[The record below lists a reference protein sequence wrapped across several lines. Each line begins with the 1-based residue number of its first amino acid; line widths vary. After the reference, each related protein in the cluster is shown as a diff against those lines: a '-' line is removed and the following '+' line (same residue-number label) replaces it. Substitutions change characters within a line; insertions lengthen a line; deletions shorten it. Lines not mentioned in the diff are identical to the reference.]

1 MAEPRWLEVKIQC
14 SGELA
19 EALAEVLGRFVING
33 AVIESVTRFDPGTQE
48 NLPTGE
54 MQVFGYLPVDDQ
66 LETTKLKLEEGLWHL
81 GQIIPVPEPTFTL
94 IHDEDW
100 MAAWKQHYQPITIG
114 EKLLVMPAWMTSD
127 ANEQRIVI
135 KINPAMA
142 FGTGTHPTTQ
152 LCLQL
157 LERYCQPG
165 GDVIDVGCGSGILS
179 IAAIRLGA
187 KRVLAVDI
195 DELSVRSTRENAGLN
210 EIDLSS
216 LETGKGSVE
225 EILTGRFAFKG
236 APLVLVNI
244 LAPVIIRLFGV
255 GLADLVSD
263 HGKLLLSGLLDHQ
276 EEDVIKA
283 AMERG
288 FEPVERLVDGDW
300 VSLAMVNN
308 D

>member
-33 AVIESVTRFDPGTQE
+33 AVIESVTRFNPHTQE

-54 MQVFGYLPVDDQ
+54 VQVFGYLSVDDR
-66 LETTKLKLEEGLWHL
+66 LESVRLKLEEALWHL
-81 GQIIPVPEPTFTL
+81 GQIVPIPEPAFTF

-100 MAAWKQHYQPITIG
+100 MAAWKQHYQPIAFG
-114 EKLLVMPAWMTSD
+114 ESLLVMPAWMTPDSD
-127 ANEQRIVI
+127 EKRIVI

-152 LCLQL
+152 LCLGL
-157 LERYCQPG
+157 LERHCQPG

-195 DELSVRSTRENAGLN
+195 DDLSVKSTRENADLN
-210 EIDLSS
+210 EIEPNL
-216 LETGKGSVE
+216 LEIGKGSVE
-225 EILTGRFAFKG
+225 EILTGRFAFKH
-236 APLVLVNI
+236 APMVLVNI
-244 LAPVIIRLFGV
+244 LAPVIIRLFGD
-255 GLADLVSD
+255 GLADLVSKD
-263 HGKLLLSGLLDHQ
+263 GKLLLSGLLDHQ
-276 EEDVIKA
+276 EEDIIQSA
-283 AMERG
+283 EANG
-288 FEPVERLVDGDW
+288 FETVERLVDGDW
-300 VSLAMVNN
+300 VSLAMVKN
-308 D
+308 